1 MAKTKNSTSAW
12 QRAYNEIQELIINS
26 KLKPGATVTE
36 IGLSKQL
43 NMSRTPVR
51 EALVKLEQEGLVVSE
66 SGRKKI
72 FMLTIR
78 EIDEMFDIKIVLES
92 AISKWA
98 AKRGSDTDKLNLQ
111 SLLNQMIAH
120 VKKRPSDE
128 SEEEIWFQEWLKLDR
143 KLHDL
148 IFSMAGNKKAK
159 QFILNINKQWHRL
172 RVGLQAMEGR
182 IEKSIEEHEKFVT
195 AIIKG
200 DGDKAMMETQA
211 HLSSLKRIIIKMLKL
226 FNYPNQ

>member
-1 MAKTKNSTSAW
+1 MRTSKKSLPTW
-12 QRAYNEIQELIINS
+12 QKAYNVIQEMILTS
-26 KLKPGATVTE
+26 KLKPGEAITE
-36 IGLSKQL
+36 ISLSKQL
-43 NMSRTPVR
+43 DMSRTPVR
-51 EALVKLEQEGLVVSE
+51 EALAILEQEGLIVSE
-66 SGRKKI
+66 NGRKKV

-92 AISKWA
+92 TISKWA
-98 AKRGSDTDKLNLQ
+98 AKRGSEIDKKNLQ
-111 SLLNQMIAH
+111 SLLTHMIAH

-128 SEEEIWFQEWLKLDR
+128 SKEEIWFQEWLKLDR

-200 DGDKAMMETQA
+200 DEENAMLETQD
-211 HLSSLKRIIIKMLKL
+211 HLSKLKRILLHMLKM
-226 FNYPNQ
+226 FNYPNE